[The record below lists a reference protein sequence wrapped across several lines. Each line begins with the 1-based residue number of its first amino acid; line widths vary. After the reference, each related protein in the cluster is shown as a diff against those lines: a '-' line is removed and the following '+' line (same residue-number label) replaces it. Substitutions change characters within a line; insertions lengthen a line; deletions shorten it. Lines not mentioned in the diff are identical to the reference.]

1 MKKTKLTRKDIER
14 TIPPM
19 DKESAIEQAEKYA
32 AEYKRSEKEFDEMME
47 KLKELY
53 KEE

>member
-1 MKKTKLTRKDIER
+1 MRKTKLTRKDIER
-14 TIPPM
+14 AIPPM

-32 AEYKRSEKEFDEMME
+32 AEYKRSEKEFDEMMG

>member
-1 MKKTKLTRKDIER
+1 MRKTKLTRKDIER
-14 TIPPM
+14 AIPPM

-32 AEYKRSEKEFDEMME
+32 AEYKRSEKESDEMMG

>member
-1 MKKTKLTRKDIER
+1 MGKTKLTRKDIER
-14 TIPPM
+14 AIPPT
-19 DKESAIEQAEKYA
+19 DRKGAIKQAERYA
-32 AEYKRSEKEFDEMME
+32 AEYKRSEKEFDEMMK

>member
-1 MKKTKLTRKDIER
+1 MRKTKLTRKDIER
-14 TIPPM
+14 AIPPM
-19 DKESAIEQAEKYA
+19 DKESTIEQAERYA
-32 AEYKRSEKEFDEMME
+32 AEYKKSEKEFDEMME